1 MQSSTVKIFVPK
13 FVRKLAR
20 PLVLTRVPAGFPS
33 PADDYL
39 EGRIDL
45 NCDLIKHPFATFY
58 VRVAGDS
65 METLISDGEL
75 LVVDRMSET
84 KDKDVVV
91 ACVDGELCVKRL
103 RILDDGAIWLFSEN
117 TSYQPIEI
125 CTEMEFSIW
134 GKVLHC
140 IQSFK

>member
-1 MQSSTVKIFVPK
+1 MN
-13 FVRKLAR
+13 R
-20 PLVLTRVPAGFPS
+20 
-33 PADDYL
+33 
-39 EGRIDL
+39 
-45 NCDLIKHPFATFY
+45 DLIRHPFATFY

-84 KDKDVVV
+84 KDGDIVV
-91 ACVDGELCVKRL
+91 ARTDDDLCVKRL
-103 RILDDGAIWLFSEN
+103 RLSDDGSIWLFSEN
-117 TSYQPIEI
+117 TSYAPIEI
-125 CTEMEFSIW
+125 TAEMDFAIW